1 MPKQHGAG
9 LLDFMVSDP
18 KKRIEMN
25 NKKIEEIKKESE
37 TKCGEIQKAND
48 MKIKKLEDDNSKL
61 QAQVDAKANEGPSF
75 ASRFKSWFSSDNA
88 KAEEAK
94 PIGEAKVE
102 DKPLIEVDEEEK
114 LMDNEKPMGEAKPI
128 GDAKPMI
135 KENDEEDKPMD
146 QEKPIGDRN
155 LFGGKKKNKSK
166 KRKQRSNRRKSS
178 KK

>member
-94 PIGEAKVE
+94 PIGDA
-102 DKPLIEVDEEEK
+102 
-114 LMDNEKPMGEAKPI
+114 KPMVKENDEEAKPI

-166 KRKQRSNRRKSS
+166 KRKHRSNRRKSS

>member
-1 MPKQHGAG
+1 MPKQQRGAG

-25 NKKIEEIKKESE
+25 NQKIEELKKESE

-48 MKIKKLEDDNSKL
+48 AKIKKFEDDNVKL
-61 QAQVDAKANEGPSF
+61 QEQVDAKANEGPSI
-75 ASRFKSWFSSDNA
+75 ASRFKSWFSSSDKPLA
-88 KAEEAK
+88 QAEEAK
-94 PIGEAKVE
+94 LATDKPEAKPE
-102 DKPLIEVDEEEK
+102 
-114 LMDNEKPMGEAKPI
+114 GEAKPMEEEVKAEGEAVKAE
-128 GDAKPMI
+128 GDQKPV
-135 KENDEEDKPMD
+135 
-146 QEKPIGDRN
+146 GDRN